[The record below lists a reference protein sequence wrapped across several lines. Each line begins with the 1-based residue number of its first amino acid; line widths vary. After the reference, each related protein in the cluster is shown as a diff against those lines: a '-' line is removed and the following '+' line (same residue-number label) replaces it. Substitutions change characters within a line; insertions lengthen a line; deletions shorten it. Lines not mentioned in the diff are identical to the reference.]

1 LCDKTNQTVSVRD
14 ALWGYFWGKQKVTKK
29 QKPYS
34 YRTCIIWVI
43 ARGNKKQQIKQNGKD
58 LIPDQIKNNLS
69 YSFSNFNQSK
79 PNA

>member
-1 LCDKTNQTVSVRD
+1 MCANISI
-14 ALWGYFWGKQKVTKK
+14 
-29 QKPYS
+29 
-34 YRTCIIWVI
+34 IIWVI

-79 PNA
+79 SNA